1 MIGCHYTADIKSR
14 SGAALN
20 DLQLL
25 FHSVSTFSKLFSKKK
40 IKKNQIW
47 NISNTKFIFGL
58 LVISVIIL
66 DMTLFR
72 YKFL

>member
-40 IKKNQIW
+40 IKKI
-47 NISNTKFIFGL
+47 KYEIFLTQNSFLDFLSSQL
-58 LVISVIIL
+58 L
-66 DMTLFR
+66 
-72 YKFL
+72 Y